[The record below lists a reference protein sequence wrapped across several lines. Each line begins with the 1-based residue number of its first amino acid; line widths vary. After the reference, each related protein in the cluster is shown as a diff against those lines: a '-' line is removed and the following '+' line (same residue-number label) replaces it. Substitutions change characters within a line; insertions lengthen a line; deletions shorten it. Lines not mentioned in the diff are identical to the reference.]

1 MLLLIAAI
9 FNRVHGEGI
18 NTKGDRV
25 ISGLLALPLITL
37 WVKLVFPNANILWAL
52 VAPLPLAIYVVLLS
66 CTAVPP
72 APCES
77 CESDGADEV
86 GDSDEQPF
94 KPFSLKNL
102 TEDRFTLALLVI
114 CGNFYIVLAAF
125 ALKGF
130 G

>member
-1 MLLLIAAI
+1 VLLLIAAI
-9 FNRVHGEGI
+9 FNRVHGEGT

-37 WVKLVFPNANILWAL
+37 WVKLVFPNAITLWAL

-66 CTAVPP
+66 CTTVPP

-77 CESDGADEV
+77 CKSDGADEE
-86 GDSDEQPF
+86 GDSDEQ
-94 KPFSLKNL
+94 PFSLKNL

-114 CGNFYIVLAAF
+114 CGSFYIVLAAF

>member
-18 NTKGDRV
+18 NTQGDRV

-37 WVKLVFPNANILWAL
+37 WVKLVFPNTNILWAL
-52 VAPLPLAIYVVLLS
+52 VAPLPLAIYVLLLS

-72 APCES
+72 DS
-77 CESDGADEV
+77 CESVGADEE
-86 GDSDEQPF
+86 GDIDEQ
-94 KPFSLKNL
+94 PFSLKNL
-102 TEDRFTLALLVI
+102 TEDRFTLALLVF
-114 CGNFYIVLAAF
+114 CGSVYIVLAAF